1 MTANEHF
8 KGINDDSQDSGTKPV
23 GFLLVLPSNFVQ
35 QFV

>member
-1 MTANEHF
+1 MTVNEHF
-8 KGINDDSQDSGTKPV
+8 KEINDDSQDSVTKPV